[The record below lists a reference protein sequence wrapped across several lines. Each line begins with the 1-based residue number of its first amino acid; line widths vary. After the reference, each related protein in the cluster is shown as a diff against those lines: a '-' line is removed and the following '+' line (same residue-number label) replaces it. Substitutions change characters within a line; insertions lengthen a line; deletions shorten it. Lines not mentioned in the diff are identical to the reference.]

1 VHSGLFG
8 SVARYDTYGL
18 EGTASEIVVC
28 GRMTRP
34 HEDQVGTLL
43 PDRIESSIY
52 LIRDEKVMLDH
63 DLASLYGV
71 PTKALLQ
78 AVKRN
83 RERFPR

>member
-1 VHSGLFG
+1 
-8 SVARYDTYGL
+8 
-18 EGTASEIVVC
+18 
-28 GRMTRP
+28 MTRP
-34 HEDQVGTLL
+34 HEDQVGTLP